1 MKKTKVLKGLLPF
14 FLAAMALSMT
24 ACEKIEEN
32 HSSTTENRAEAVS
45 SEVSLEECLQQVAAP
60 EQLLIIN
67 SQEEFD
73 SVFRECA
80 MPLDVDFSSKTLLCI
95 YGYCTQCIIDTNA
108 RVDFNE
114 DSSVTVTITVK
125 LGDCL
130 SAEPWYIAFVC
141 DKIES
146 NQNVSLLINYLQ

>member
-1 MKKTKVLKGLLPF
+1 MKKTRAFKIFPPLL
-14 FLAAMALSMT
+14 LAAMALSMT
-24 ACEKIEEN
+24 ACDKIEEN
-32 HSSTTENRAEAVS
+32 HPPTTENPAEP
-45 SEVSLEECLQQVAAP
+45 VSLEECLHHVAAP
-60 EQLLIIN
+60 EQLVIIN

-73 SVFRECA
+73 SVFHECA

-95 YGYCTQCIIDTNA
+95 YGYCTQCIIDTYA

-130 SAEPWYIAFVC
+130 SAEPWYMAFVC
-141 DKIES
+141 DKIEN
-146 NQNVSLLINYLQ
+146 NQNISLLINYLQ